1 MGFITGCPA
10 CDEEIEITDS
20 DIRKAKRKAASV
32 GGLLLK
38 GCPNCC
44 RVMVLDGEALT
55 RLEAAADRETDA
67 TGDESW
73 LPCLELTGVVAKMPA
88 GGEEHMGIWMYR
100 PGGGGDAMERWPYMA
115 TYGID
120 PACALKKMRR

>member
-1 MGFITGCPA
+1 MGFVTECPA
-10 CDEEIEITDS
+10 CDEEIEVTDS

-44 RVMVLDGEALT
+44 RGMVMDGEALA
-55 RLEAAADRETDA
+55 RLETVAAEDDT
-67 TGDESW
+67 W
-73 LPCLELTGVVAKMPA
+73 LPCLELEGVVAEMPA
-88 GGEEHMGIWMYR
+88 GGEEHMGIWEYK
-100 PGGGGDAMERWPYMA
+100 PGGGSDSLERWPYMA

-120 PACALKKMRR
+120 PACALKKMGR